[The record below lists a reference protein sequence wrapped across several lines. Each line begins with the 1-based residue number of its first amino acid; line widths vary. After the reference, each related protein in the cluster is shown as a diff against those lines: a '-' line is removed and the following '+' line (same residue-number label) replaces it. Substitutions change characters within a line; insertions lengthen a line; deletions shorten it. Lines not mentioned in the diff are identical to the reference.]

1 MFDRYPAVQTAG
13 YLNLKFKGEISL
25 IQKSGHEKGYGLI
38 SKAMNNENVF
48 SYIAVTPVILAL
60 VIFMAI
66 PIVNVVYHSFTLWD
80 GLQVRLI
87 GFDNYINMLTNS
99 DFWYIL
105 SNNLLY
111 LIAVPVIILLSLVVA
126 VLIYEELPGWK
137 FFRSVFFLPYVLSA
151 VVVGYLF
158 RSIFA
163 YSGPINKILNAIG
176 LNGLVIDWLSSRGTA
191 IAVII
196 LAVAWTQFG
205 YGMLV
210 YLAGMSSISPSV
222 FEASKIDGANW
233 WQRFVHVILPML
245 IRTTEFLVILN
256 TIFAFTSLFDYIYT
270 ITRGG
275 PGYDTMP
282 INYWIYM
289 KAFRSNEMGFACAL
303 AIVLFV
309 ILLVVALIQRKVVNR
324 ADDWGE

>member
-1 MFDRYPAVQTAG
+1 MT
-13 YLNLKFKGEISL
+13 LKS
-25 IQKSGHEKGYGLI
+25 YG
-38 SKAMNNENVF
+38 SKLVNNETAF
-48 SYIAVTPVILAL
+48 SWLAVMPVILAL
-60 VIFMAI
+60 LVFMAV
-66 PIVNVVYHSFTLWD
+66 PIINVVYHSFTLWD
-80 GLQVRLI
+80 GLKAKFI
-87 GFDNYINMLTNS
+87 GLENYAYMFTNG
-99 DFWYIL
+99 DFWHIMG
-105 SNNLLY
+105 NNALF
-111 LIAVPVIILLSLVVA
+111 LIAVPLIIMISLIVA
-126 VLIYEELPGWK
+126 VLIYEEVKGWK

-158 RSIFA
+158 RSLFA
-163 YSGPINKILNAIG
+163 YGGPINQILGSLGMEA
-176 LNGLVIDWLSSRGTA
+176 LKTDWLSSRGTA
-191 IAVII
+191 IFVII
-196 LAVAWTQFG
+196 LAVVWTQFG

-233 WQRFVHVILPML
+233 FQRFVHVILPML

-256 TIFAFTSLFDYIYT
+256 TIFVFTSLFDYIYT

-303 AIVLFV
+303 ALVLFG
-309 ILLVVALIQRKVVNR
+309 ILLVISLIQRKIVNK

>member
-1 MFDRYPAVQTAG
+1 
-13 YLNLKFKGEISL
+13 LNNKMTLKRFG
-25 IQKSGHEKGYGLI
+25 
-38 SKAMNNENVF
+38 SKLVNNETAF
-48 SYIAVTPVILAL
+48 SWLAVTPVILAL
-60 VIFMAI
+60 LVFMAV
-66 PIVNVVYHSFTLWD
+66 PIINVVYHSFTLWD
-80 GLQVRLI
+80 GLKAKFI
-87 GFDNYINMLTNS
+87 GLENYAYMFTND
-99 DFWYIL
+99 DFWHIMG
-105 SNNLLY
+105 NNALF
-111 LIAVPVIILLSLVVA
+111 LIAVPLIIMISLVAA
-126 VLIYEELPGWK
+126 VLIYEEVKGWK
-137 FFRSVFFLPYVLSA
+137 LFRSVFFLPYVLSA

-158 RSIFA
+158 RSLFA
-163 YSGPINKILNAIG
+163 YGGPINQILGFAG
-176 LNGLVIDWLSSRGTA
+176 MEALKTDWLSSRGTA
-191 IAVII
+191 ISVII
-196 LAVAWTQFG
+196 LAVVWTQFG

-233 WQRFVHVILPML
+233 FQRFVHVILPML

-256 TIFAFTSLFDYIYT
+256 TIFVFTSLFDYIYT

-303 AIVLFV
+303 ALVLFG
-309 ILLVVALIQRKVVNR
+309 ILLIISLIQRKIVNK

>member
-1 MFDRYPAVQTAG
+1 
-13 YLNLKFKGEISL
+13 
-25 IQKSGHEKGYGLI
+25 
-38 SKAMNNENVF
+38 MNNKMTLKSYGSKLVNNETAF
-48 SYIAVTPVILAL
+48 SWLAVMPVILAL
-60 VIFMAI
+60 LVFMAV
-66 PIVNVVYHSFTLWD
+66 PIINVVYHSFTLWD
-80 GLQVRLI
+80 GLKAKFI
-87 GFDNYINMLTNS
+87 GLENYAYMFTNG
-99 DFWYIL
+99 DFWHIMG
-105 SNNLLY
+105 NNALF
-111 LIAVPVIILLSLVVA
+111 LIAVPLIIMISLIVA
-126 VLIYEELPGWK
+126 VLIYEEVKGWK

-158 RSIFA
+158 RSLFA
-163 YSGPINKILNAIG
+163 YGGPINQILGSLGMEA
-176 LNGLVIDWLSSRGTA
+176 LKTDWLSSRGTA
-191 IAVII
+191 IFVII
-196 LAVAWTQFG
+196 LAVVWTQFG

-233 WQRFVHVILPML
+233 FQRFVHVILPML

-256 TIFAFTSLFDYIYT
+256 TIFVFTSLFDYIYT

-303 AIVLFV
+303 ALVLFG
-309 ILLVVALIQRKVVNR
+309 ILLIISLIQRKIVNK

>member
-1 MFDRYPAVQTAG
+1 MT
-13 YLNLKFKGEISL
+13 I
-25 IQKSGHEKGYGLI
+25 KSHGAKLL
-38 SKAMNNENVF
+38 NNESVF
-48 SYIAVTPVILAL
+48 SWLAVAPVVLAL
-60 VIFMAI
+60 LVFMAV

-80 GLQVRLI
+80 GLKAKFI
-87 GFDNYINMLTNS
+87 GLENYVYMFTND

-105 SNNLLY
+105 GNNVLY
-111 LIAVPVIILLSLVVA
+111 LLTVPLIVLVSLIVA
-126 VLIYEELPGWK
+126 VLIYEEVKGWK

-158 RSIFA
+158 RSLFA
-163 YSGPINKILNAIG
+163 YGGPINKVLEAFG
-176 LNGLVIDWLSSRGTA
+176 LEALKTDWLSSRGTA
-191 IAVII
+191 IFVII
-196 LAVAWTQFG
+196 LAVTWTQFG

-210 YLAGMSSISPSV
+210 YLAGMSSVSPSV
-222 FEASKIDGANW
+222 FEASRIDGANW
-233 WQRFVHVILPML
+233 FQRFFHVILPML

-256 TIFAFTSLFDYIYT
+256 TIFVFTSLFDYIYT

-303 AIVLFV
+303 ALVLFG
-309 ILLVVALIQRKVVNR
+309 ILLVVALVQRMLVNK

>member
-1 MFDRYPAVQTAG
+1 MIQSHARQNRYSLVSKV
-13 YLNLKFKGEISL
+13 LND
-25 IQKSGHEKGYGLI
+25 EK
-38 SKAMNNENVF
+38 VF
-48 SYIAVTPVILAL
+48 SYIAVLPVVLSLI
-60 VIFMAI
+60 VFMAV
-66 PIVNVVYHSFTLWD
+66 PIINVIIHSFTLWD
-80 GLQVRLI
+80 GLEAKFI
-87 GFDNYINMLTNS
+87 GVENYLEMFTKP

-105 SNNLLY
+105 SNNVLY
-111 LIAVPVIILLSLVVA
+111 LISVPVIIILSFIVS
-126 VLIYEELPGWK
+126 VLIYEEVPGWR
-137 FFRSVFFLPYVLSA
+137 FFRSTFFLPYVLSA

-158 RSIFA
+158 RSLFA
-163 YSGPINKILNAIG
+163 YTGPVNKILEAMG
-176 LNGLVIDWLSSRGTA
+176 LKTMGIDWLSSRGSA

-233 WQRFVHVILPML
+233 WQRFRYVVFPML
-245 IRTTEFLVILN
+245 IRTTEFLTILN
-256 TIFAFTSLFDYIYT
+256 TIFVFTSLFDYIFT

-303 AIVLFV
+303 ALVLFV
-309 ILLVVALIQRKVVNR
+309 ILLLIALIQRYIVNK

>member
-1 MFDRYPAVQTAG
+1 
-13 YLNLKFKGEISL
+13 
-25 IQKSGHEKGYGLI
+25 
-38 SKAMNNENVF
+38 MNNKMTLKSYGSKLVNNETAF
-48 SYIAVTPVILAL
+48 SWLAVMPVILAL
-60 VIFMAI
+60 LVFMAV
-66 PIVNVVYHSFTLWD
+66 PIINVVYHSFTLWD
-80 GLQVRLI
+80 GLKAKFI
-87 GFDNYINMLTNS
+87 GLENYAYMFTNG
-99 DFWYIL
+99 DFWHIMG
-105 SNNLLY
+105 NNALF
-111 LIAVPVIILLSLVVA
+111 LIAVPLIIMISLIVA
-126 VLIYEELPGWK
+126 VLIYEEVKGWK

-158 RSIFA
+158 RSLFA
-163 YSGPINKILNAIG
+163 YGGPINQILGSLGMEA
-176 LNGLVIDWLSSRGTA
+176 LKTDWLSSRGTA
-191 IAVII
+191 IFVII
-196 LAVAWTQFG
+196 LAVVWTQFG

-233 WQRFVHVILPML
+233 FQRFVHVILPML

-256 TIFAFTSLFDYIYT
+256 TIFVFTSLFDYIYT

-303 AIVLFV
+303 ALVLFG
-309 ILLVVALIQRKVVNR
+309 ILLVISLIQRKIVNK

>member
-1 MFDRYPAVQTAG
+1 MAG
-13 YLNLKFKGEISL
+13 SDKKMTIKSHGAKLLNTES
-25 IQKSGHEKGYGLI
+25 
-38 SKAMNNENVF
+38 VF
-48 SYIAVTPVILAL
+48 SWLAVAPVVLAL
-60 VIFMAI
+60 LVFMAI

-80 GLQVRLI
+80 GLKAKFI
-87 GFDNYINMLTNS
+87 GLENYMYMFTNG

-105 SNNLLY
+105 GNNVLY
-111 LIAVPVIILLSLVVA
+111 LLTVPLIVLVSLIVA
-126 VLIYEELPGWK
+126 VLIYEEVKGWK

-158 RSIFA
+158 RSLFA
-163 YSGPINKILNAIG
+163 YGGPINKVLEAFG
-176 LNGLVIDWLSSRGTA
+176 LEALKTDWLSSRGTA
-191 IAVII
+191 IFVII
-196 LAVAWTQFG
+196 LAVTWTQFG

-210 YLAGMSSISPSV
+210 YLAGMSSVSPSV
-222 FEASKIDGANW
+222 FEASRIDGANW
-233 WQRFVHVILPML
+233 FQRFFHVILPML

-256 TIFAFTSLFDYIYT
+256 TIFVFTSLFDYIYT

-303 AIVLFV
+303 ALVLFG
-309 ILLVVALIQRKVVNR
+309 ILLVVALVQRMLVNK

>member
-1 MFDRYPAVQTAG
+1 MT
-13 YLNLKFKGEISL
+13 LKRFG
-25 IQKSGHEKGYGLI
+25 
-38 SKAMNNENVF
+38 SKLVNNETAF
-48 SYIAVTPVILAL
+48 SWLAVTPVILAL
-60 VIFMAI
+60 LVFMAV
-66 PIVNVVYHSFTLWD
+66 PIINVVYHSFTLWD
-80 GLQVRLI
+80 GLKAKFI
-87 GFDNYINMLTNS
+87 GLENYAYMFTND
-99 DFWYIL
+99 DFWHIMG
-105 SNNLLY
+105 NNALF
-111 LIAVPVIILLSLVVA
+111 LIAVPLIIMISLVAA
-126 VLIYEELPGWK
+126 VLIYEEVKGWK
-137 FFRSVFFLPYVLSA
+137 LFRSVFFLPYVLSA

-158 RSIFA
+158 RSLFA
-163 YSGPINKILNAIG
+163 YGGPINQILGFAG
-176 LNGLVIDWLSSRGTA
+176 MEALKTDWLSSRGTA
-191 IAVII
+191 ISVII
-196 LAVAWTQFG
+196 LAVVWTQFG

-233 WQRFVHVILPML
+233 FQRFVHVILPML

-256 TIFAFTSLFDYIYT
+256 TIFVFTSLFDYIYT

-303 AIVLFV
+303 ALVLFG
-309 ILLVVALIQRKVVNR
+309 ILLIISLIQRKIVNK

>member
-1 MFDRYPAVQTAG
+1 MAV
-13 YLNLKFKGEISL
+13 
-25 IQKSGHEKGYGLI
+25 
-38 SKAMNNENVF
+38 
-48 SYIAVTPVILAL
+48 
-60 VIFMAI
+60 
-66 PIVNVVYHSFTLWD
+66 PIINVVYHSFTLWD
-80 GLQVRLI
+80 GLKAKFI
-87 GFDNYINMLTNS
+87 GLENYAYMFTNG
-99 DFWYIL
+99 DFWHIMG
-105 SNNLLY
+105 NNALF
-111 LIAVPVIILLSLVVA
+111 LIAVPLIIMISLIVA
-126 VLIYEELPGWK
+126 VLIYEEVKGWK

-158 RSIFA
+158 RSLFA
-163 YSGPINKILNAIG
+163 YGGPINQILGSLGMEA
-176 LNGLVIDWLSSRGTA
+176 LKTDWLSSRGTA
-191 IAVII
+191 IFVII
-196 LAVAWTQFG
+196 LAVVWTQFG

-233 WQRFVHVILPML
+233 FQRFVHVILPML

-256 TIFAFTSLFDYIYT
+256 TIFVFTSLFDYIYT

-303 AIVLFV
+303 ALVLFG
-309 ILLVVALIQRKVVNR
+309 ILLVISLIQRKIVNK

>member
-1 MFDRYPAVQTAG
+1 MT
-13 YLNLKFKGEISL
+13 I
-25 IQKSGHEKGYGLI
+25 KSHGAKLL
-38 SKAMNNENVF
+38 NNESVF
-48 SYIAVTPVILAL
+48 SWLAVAPVVLAL
-60 VIFMAI
+60 LVFMAV

-80 GLQVRLI
+80 GLKAKFI
-87 GFDNYINMLTNS
+87 GLENYVYMFTND

-105 SNNLLY
+105 GNNVLY
-111 LIAVPVIILLSLVVA
+111 LLTVPLIVLVSLVVA
-126 VLIYEELPGWK
+126 VLIYEEVKGWK

-158 RSIFA
+158 RSLFA
-163 YSGPINKILNAIG
+163 YGGPINKVLEAFG
-176 LNGLVIDWLSSRGTA
+176 LEALKTDWLSSRGTA
-191 IAVII
+191 IFVII
-196 LAVAWTQFG
+196 LAVTWTQFG

-210 YLAGMSSISPSV
+210 YLAGMSSVSPSV
-222 FEASKIDGANW
+222 FEASRIDGANW
-233 WQRFVHVILPML
+233 LQRFFHVILPML

-256 TIFAFTSLFDYIYT
+256 SIFVFTSLFDYIYT

-303 AIVLFV
+303 ALVLFG
-309 ILLVVALIQRKVVNR
+309 ILLVVALVQRMLVNK